1 MEEDAFLGHVLSAK
15 GVAVDPNK
23 IEVVS
28 KWQSPK
34 SVTEICSFLGLA
46 GYYHRFIENFSKD
59 CKAHDRTVE
68 GQHAVCVVGQV

>member
-1 MEEDAFLGHVLSAK
+1 MKEVAFLGHVLSAK
-15 GVAVDPNK
+15 GVAVDLSK

-46 GYYHRFIENFSKD
+46 G
-59 CKAHDRTVE
+59 
-68 GQHAVCVVGQV
+68 